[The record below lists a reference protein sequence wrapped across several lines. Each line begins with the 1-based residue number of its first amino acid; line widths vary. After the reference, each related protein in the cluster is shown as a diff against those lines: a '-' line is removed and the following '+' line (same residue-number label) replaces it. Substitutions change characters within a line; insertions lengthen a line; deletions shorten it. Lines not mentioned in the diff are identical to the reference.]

1 MEHRYYDTLK
11 MFKQRNSPDLDALVT
26 IPEPSQGP
34 RIDPDPL
41 RMTAEEPGAG
51 PGVGKLTPSLVPTV
65 DSQQEEQQPASLTQI
80 IVSSPEHFHLL
91 FSVHFSMLRRPL
103 FSISLAALLCNNLN
117 LFIVIEP
124 PHAYTS
130 LDSILSAS

>member
-26 IPEPSQGP
+26 VAEPSEGP
-34 RIDPDPL
+34 LVDPEPL
-41 RMTAEEPGAG
+41 RMATEEPGAS
-51 PGVGKLTPSLVPTV
+51 PGVRKLTPSLVPTV